1 MSVLIFAN
9 NAKTTLSSALTS
21 SATTVNVASG
31 TGSLFPNPSG
41 TQYFILTLVDA
52 ATGLL
57 NEIMWCTARSGDSL
71 TVVRGQE
78 GTTAKSWLLGDYV
91 NCFPT
96 AGTQATFVQPDQVQ
110 KGTYGFATAAG
121 TVNALTA
128 SVASDL
134 SSMPDGMPMIVEATG
149 ANTGA
154 VTLNLTMGSTITGVF
169 PVVKGSNS
177 ALVAGDIP
185 IAGYPIQLN
194 WSLTLN
200 SWVMQNPAL
209 GIDTIPTGVIFT
221 FPCTTAPAGYLI
233 AEGQLISRTTYAKL
247 WAFAQASGNI
257 AASDGAWVQGQFS
270 PGDGST
276 TFRLPQL
283 GGYFIRPL
291 DNGNGIDPGRSI
303 GTVQGGQNV
312 SHTHTASVTDP
323 GHTHTA
329 SITDPGHTHIA
340 TVTDP
345 GHNHSYTTYAN
356 FFNQSGSSTSCWS
369 GTSSTTTG
377 TSTTGISVANTAH
390 TTGISISN
398 ATNTTSISVTNASQ
412 GGSETRPINIA
423 YLYCIK
429 Y

>member
-9 NAKTTLSSALTS
+9 NAKTTLSSALTN

-31 TGSLFPNPSG
+31 TGSLFPSPTG
-41 TQYFILTLVDA
+41 TQYFVLTLVDA

-57 NEIMWCTARSGDSL
+57 NEIMWCTYRSGDSL
-71 TVVRGQE
+71 TVIRGQE

-110 KGTYGFATAAG
+110 QGIYGFAMASG
-121 TVNALTA
+121 TVNALSAT
-128 SVASDL
+128 VASDL
-134 SSMPDGMPMIVEATG
+134 TSMPDGMPMIVESSG

-169 PVVKGSNS
+169 PIVKGSNS

-194 WSLTLN
+194 WSATLN

-233 AEGQLISRTTYAKL
+233 TEGQLISRTTYAKL
-247 WAFAQASGNI
+247 WAFAQSSGNI

-283 GGYFIRPL
+283 GGYFIRTL
-291 DNGNGIDPGRSI
+291 DNGNGIDTGRLLEQYKAVKMCRILTQRLLLLLYQMVVTTIQTICQQHGLQVILVVLHSSQVVPVVVFLMETIPHLLELRLQHQQPMLLKAVLKQDLSTLLIYIASSI
-303 GTVQGGQNV
+303 KEL
-312 SHTHTASVTDP
+312 
-323 GHTHTA
+323 
-329 SITDPGHTHIA
+329 
-340 TVTDP
+340 
-345 GHNHSYTTYAN
+345 
-356 FFNQSGSSTSCWS
+356 SCQHL
-369 GTSSTTTG
+369 
-377 TSTTGISVANTAH
+377 IMEAQLQAH
-390 TTGISISN
+390 
-398 ATNTTSISVTNASQ
+398 
-412 GGSETRPINIA
+412 
-423 YLYCIK
+423 
-429 Y
+429 

>member
-200 SWVMQNPAL
+200 SWVIQNPAL

-233 AEGQLISRTTYAKL
+233 AEGQLVSRTTYAKL
-247 WAFAQASGNI
+247 WAFAQSSGNI

-283 GGYFIRPL
+283 GGYFIRVL

-323 GHTHTA
+323 GHTHA
-329 SITDPGHTHIA
+329 VNFNDPGHH
-340 TVTDP
+340 
-345 GHNHSYTTYAN
+345 HTYGLSGNQNQTLSGGPSLAN
-356 FFNQSGSSTSCWS
+356 LGV
-369 GTSSTTTG
+369 TTTN
-377 TSTTGISVANTAH
+377 TSTEFTNISV
-390 TTGISISN
+390 SN
-398 ATNTTSISVTNASQ
+398 ATNTTSISVTNSSQ

>member
-1 MSVLIFAN
+1 
-9 NAKTTLSSALTS
+9 
-21 SATTVNVASG
+21 
-31 TGSLFPNPSG
+31 
-41 TQYFILTLVDA
+41 
-52 ATGLL
+52 
-57 NEIMWCTARSGDSL
+57 
-71 TVVRGQE
+71 
-78 GTTAKSWLLGDYV
+78 
-91 NCFPT
+91 
-96 AGTQATFVQPDQVQ
+96 
-110 KGTYGFATAAG
+110 
-121 TVNALTA
+121 
-128 SVASDL
+128 
-134 SSMPDGMPMIVEATG
+134 
-149 ANTGA
+149 
-154 VTLNLTMGSTITGVF
+154 MGSTITGVF

>member
-9 NAKTTLSSALTS
+9 NAKTTLSSALTN

-31 TGSLFPNPSG
+31 TGSLFPSPTG
-41 TQYFILTLVDA
+41 TQYFVLTLVDA

-57 NEIMWCTARSGDSL
+57 NEIMWCTYRSGDSL
-71 TVVRGQE
+71 TVIRGQE

-110 KGTYGFATAAG
+110 QGIYGFAMAAG
-121 TVNALTA
+121 TVNALSAT
-128 SVASDL
+128 VASDL
-134 SSMPDGMPMIVEATG
+134 TSMPDGMPMIVESSG

-169 PVVKGSNS
+169 PIVKGSNS

-194 WSLTLN
+194 WSATLN

-233 AEGQLISRTTYAKL
+233 TEGQLISRTTYAKL
-247 WAFAQASGNI
+247 WAFAQSSGNI

-283 GGYFIRPL
+283 GGYFIRTL
-291 DNGNGIDPGRSI
+291 DNGNGIDTGRSI

-312 SHTHTASVTDP
+312 SHTHTAT
-323 GHTHTA
+323 
-329 SITDPGHTHIA
+329 SIS

-345 GHNHSYTTYAN
+345 THQHVTGAYYGGTILPPGPSYSNMGAYDY
-356 FFNQSGSSTSCWS
+356 QVSGAA
-369 GTSSTTTG
+369 GLALA
-377 TSTTGISVANTAH
+377 STTGITVS
-390 TTGISISN
+390 
-398 ATNTTSISVTNASQ
+398 TSTTNASQ